1 MDLFAEK
8 KILTVS
14 QLTALVRDLIEEN
27 FDHVW
32 VEGEVSNLSLP
43 SSGHLYFTLKDAGAT
58 LRCVMFKSSAKAMK
72 FRMTDGMKVILRG
85 RMTVYDQRG
94 DYQLITEYIEPQ
106 GFGALQLA
114 FQQLKEKLA
123 KEGLFAEKRKKPL
136 PLLPSTIGIVTSP
149 TGAAIH
155 DILNVIGRRY
165 SNLGILIAPV
175 RVQGEGA
182 SMEIASAISDLNKI
196 PEIDVIIVARGGGSL
211 EDLWAFNEEVVV
223 RAIAASRLPV
233 ISAVGHEIDITISD
247 LAADLRAP
255 TPSAA
260 AELVVNS
267 KVQLITDC
275 ASLERRLVQAVGK
288 DLYEKGSRLK
298 ILKLSLKDPES
309 IIERFMLKV
318 DDLQARS
325 ENALSSMLASGFQRA
340 EAAGRALEYNSPQAE
355 IKRLYD
361 LLGKLEM
368 QALSHVRTR
377 FETAKASLSLS
388 SGRLESLSPL
398 SVLSRGYA
406 LVSRLPSG
414 HVVNTVNQLVVGD
427 DVKLQLCDGNA
438 ICTVKGKTHQS
449 PYNLDSDQS
458 PH

>member
-14 QLTALVRDLIEEN
+14 QLTALVRELVEEN

-43 SSGHLYFTLKDAGAT
+43 SSGHIYFTLKDAGAT
-58 LRCVMFKSSAKAMK
+58 LRCVMFRSSAKAVK
-72 FRMTDGMKVILRG
+72 FRLADGMKVILRG
-85 RMTVYDQRG
+85 RMSVYDQRG

-123 KEGLFAEKRKKPL
+123 KEGLFAEERKKPL
-136 PLLPSTIGIVTSP
+136 PLLPATIGIVTSP

-155 DILNVIGRRY
+155 DILNIINRRH
-165 SNLGILIAPV
+165 SDLGILINPV

-182 SMEIASAISDLNKI
+182 AAEIASAIADLNRI
-196 PEIDVIIVARGGGSL
+196 PEIDVIIVARGGGSI

-223 RAIAASRLPV
+223 RAISASRRPV
-233 ISAVGHEIDITISD
+233 ISAVGHEVDITISD
-247 LAADLRAP
+247 LVADLRAP

-267 KVQLITDC
+267 KAQLTAEC
-275 ASLERRLVQAVGK
+275 ASLERRLVQAAKK
-288 DLYEKGSRLK
+288 DFYEKESRLE

-325 ENALSSMLASGFQRA
+325 ENALSAMLDSGCRRT
-340 EAAGRALEYNSPQAE
+340 EAAGKALEYYSPQAE
-355 IKRLYD
+355 VKRMYD
-361 LLGKLEM
+361 LVARLEM
-368 QALSHVRTR
+368 QAVSHVKARL
-377 FETAKASLSLS
+377 ETSKAALSVS

-406 LVSRLPSG
+406 LVSRPPAGTPVTRVS
-414 HVVNTVNQLVVGD
+414 QLVVGED
-427 DVKLQLCDGNA
+427 IDLQLADGSA
-438 ICTVKGKTHQS
+438 LCKVRSKT
-449 PYNLDSDQS
+449 PKIAL
-458 PH
+458 

>member
-58 LRCVMFKSSAKAMK
+58 LRCVMFRSSAKAMK
-72 FRMTDGMKVILRG
+72 FRIADGMKVILRG
-85 RMTVYDQRG
+85 RMSVYDQRG

-114 FQQLKEKLA
+114 FQQLKERLA
-123 KEGLFAEKRKKPL
+123 KEGLFSEERKKPL
-136 PLLPSTIGIVTSP
+136 PLLPSTVGIVTSP

-165 SNLGILIAPV
+165 ANLGILIAPV

-182 SMEIASAISDLNKI
+182 AVEIASAISDLNKI

-233 ISAVGHEIDITISD
+233 ISAIGHEIDITISD
-247 LAADLRAP
+247 LVADLRAP

-267 KVQLITDC
+267 KAQLSSDC
-275 ASLERRLVQAVGK
+275 VSLERRLVQAVHRELSGK
-288 DLYEKGSRLK
+288 VSRLE
-298 ILKLSLKDPES
+298 ILKLSLRDPES
-309 IIERFMLKV
+309 IIERFMLMV
-318 DDLQARS
+318 DDLQTRLESSLSAMIVSGLQRTEVAGKALMHRS
-325 ENALSSMLASGFQRA
+325 PLALVGRMNAH
-340 EAAGRALEYNSPQAE
+340 LE
-355 IKRLYD
+355 I
-361 LLGKLEM
+361 LEM
-368 QALSHVRTR
+368 QAYSFLRSKI
-377 FETAKASLSLS
+377 EAAKTSLSVS

-406 LVSRLPSG
+406 LVTSLPSG
-414 HVVNTVNQLVVGD
+414 AAVKRVSQLVVSED
-427 DVKLQLCDGNA
+427 IKLQLSDGSA
-438 ICTVKGKTHQS
+438 ICKVRSKT
-449 PYNLDSDQS
+449 PN
-458 PH
+458 

>member
-1 MDLFAEK
+1 MTLFSDK

-14 QLTALVRDLIEEN
+14 QLTALVRELIEEN

-32 VEGEVSNLSLP
+32 VEGEVSNLSQP

-58 LRCVMFKSSAKAMK
+58 LRCVMFRSSVKAIK
-72 FRMTDGMKVILRG
+72 FRLTDGLKVILRG

-94 DYQLITEYIEPQ
+94 DYQLIGEYIEPQ

-123 KEGLFAEKRKKPL
+123 KEGLFAEERKKPL
-136 PLLPSTIGIVTSP
+136 PLLPATIGIVTSP

-155 DILNVIGRRY
+155 DILNVIGRRH
-165 SNLGILIAPV
+165 SDLGILISPV
-175 RVQGEGA
+175 KVQGEGA
-182 SMEIASAISDLNKI
+182 AAEIASAIADLNRM

-211 EDLWAFNEEVVV
+211 EDLWAFNEEAVA
-223 RAIAASRLPV
+223 RAIAASKLPV
-233 ISAVGHEIDITISD
+233 ITAIGHEVDITISD
-247 LAADLRAP
+247 LVADLRAP

-267 KVQLITDC
+267 KAQLVSDC
-275 ASLERRLVQAVGK
+275 ESLERRLTVAMNRELQT
-288 DLYEKGSRLK
+288 YRSRLE

-318 DDLQARS
+318 DDLQGRMERVLSRAIDSGLQRTEAART
-325 ENALSSMLASGFQRA
+325 ALMYRSPLSKISSMH
-340 EAAGRALEYNSPQAE
+340 
-355 IKRLYD
+355 D
-361 LLGKLEM
+361 LLDKLQI
-368 QALSHVRTR
+368 QALAHLRSRI
-377 FETAKASLSLS
+377 EQAKASLSES

-406 LVSRLPSG
+406 LVSSHPSG
-414 HVVNTVNQLVVGD
+414 SV
-427 DVKLQLCDGNA
+427 
-438 ICTVKGKTHQS
+438 VKGVRQ
-449 PYNLDSDQS
+449 LAADDDIQLQMSDGS
-458 PH
+458 ALCLVRSTTPIKPDNHA

>member
-14 QLTALVRDLIEEN
+14 QLTALVRELIEEN

-43 SSGHLYFTLKDAGAT
+43 SSGHIYFTLKDSGAT
-58 LRCVMFKSSAKAMK
+58 LRCVMFRSSAKAVK
-72 FRMTDGMKVILRG
+72 FRLSDGMKVIVRG

-155 DILNVIGRRY
+155 DILNVIGRRH
-165 SNLGILIAPV
+165 SSLGILIAPV

-182 SMEIASAISDLNKI
+182 AAEIAAAIADLNRI
-196 PEIDVIIVARGGGSL
+196 PGIDVIIVARGGGSL
-211 EDLWAFNEEVVV
+211 EDLWAFNEEVVA

-233 ISAVGHEIDITISD
+233 ISAVGHEVDITISD
-247 LAADLRAP
+247 LVADLRAP

-260 AELVVNS
+260 AELVVSS
-267 KVQLITDC
+267 KEQLLADC
-275 ASLERRLVQAVGK
+275 ASLERRLAHAVNRS
-288 DLYEKGSRLK
+288 LHEKGSRLE

-309 IIERFMLKV
+309 VIERFMLKV
-318 DDLQARS
+318 DDLQTRS
-325 ENALSSMLASGFQRA
+325 EKVLSAMLASGFQRMQT
-340 EAAGRALEYNSPQAE
+340 AGRALEYRSPEAE
-355 IKRLYD
+355 VKRMFEHV
-361 LLGKLEM
+361 GKLEM
-368 QALSHVRTR
+368 QALSHIRTR
-377 FETAKASLSLS
+377 LETARASLSES

-398 SVLSRGYA
+398 AVLSRGYA
-406 LVSRLPSG
+406 LVSRPLTGLPVKS
-414 HVVNTVNQLVVGD
+414 VEDLVVGE
-427 DVKLQLCDGNA
+427 DVELQLSDGCSLCN
-438 ICTVKGKTHQS
+438 VRNKTRKL
-449 PYNLDSDQS
+449 PYNLDSGQS
-458 PH
+458 RN

>member
-1 MDLFAEK
+1 MGMDLFAEK

-58 LRCVMFKSSAKAMK
+58 LRCVMFRASAKAMK
-72 FRMTDGMKVILRG
+72 FRIADGLKVILRG

-123 KEGLFAEKRKKPL
+123 KEGLFAEERKKPL
-136 PLLPSTIGIVTSP
+136 PLLPSKIGIITSP

-155 DILNVIGRRY
+155 DILNVIGRRH
-165 SNLGILIAPV
+165 SDLAILIAPV

-182 SMEIASAISDLNKI
+182 AAEIATAIADLNKI
-196 PEIDVIIVARGGGSL
+196 PEIDVIILARGGGSL
-211 EDLWAFNEEVVV
+211 EDLWAFNEEIVV

-233 ISAVGHEIDITISD
+233 ISAVGHEVDITISD
-247 LAADLRAP
+247 LVADLRAP

-267 KVQLITDC
+267 KAQLITDC
-275 ASLERRLVQAVGK
+275 ASLERRLTQAVNK
-288 DLYEKGSRLK
+288 DFYERGSRLE
-298 ILKLSLKDPES
+298 ILKLSLKDPET

-318 DDLQARS
+318 DDLQTRS
-325 ENALSSMLASGFQRA
+325 ESVLSAMLASGFQRT
-340 EAAGRALEYNSPQAE
+340 EAAGRALEYHSPQAE
-355 IKRLYD
+355 VKRMYEH
-361 LLGKLEM
+361 LGKLEM
-368 QALSHVRTR
+368 QALAHIRTR
-377 FETAKASLSLS
+377 IETAKASLSVS

-406 LVSRLPSG
+406 LVSSLPSG
-414 HVVNTVNQLVVGD
+414 LPIKRVSQLVVGED
-427 DVKLQLCDGNA
+427 IELQLSDGSA
-438 ICTVKGKTHQS
+438 QCRVRSKTQDS
-449 PYNLDSDQS
+449 PYNLDS
-458 PH
+458 

>member
-14 QLTALVRDLIEEN
+14 QLTALVRDVIEEN
-27 FDHVW
+27 FEHVW

-43 SSGHLYFTLKDAGAT
+43 SSGHIYFTLKDAGAT
-58 LRCVMFKSSAKAMK
+58 LRCIMFKTSAKALK
-72 FRMTDGMKVILRG
+72 FRLNDGMKVILRG

-94 DYQLITEYIEPQ
+94 DYQLISEYIEPQ

-123 KEGLFAEKRKKPL
+123 KEGLFAEERKKPL
-136 PLLPSTIGIVTSP
+136 PLLPATVGIVTSP

-165 SNLGILIAPV
+165 SGLRILIAPV

-182 SMEIASAISDLNKI
+182 AVEIAAAIADLNRI

-211 EDLWAFNEEVVV
+211 EDLWAFNEEVVI

-233 ISAVGHEIDITISD
+233 ISAIGHEVDITIAD
-247 LAADLRAP
+247 LVADLRAP

-267 KVQLITDC
+267 KAQLMSDC
-275 ASLERRLVQAVGK
+275 ASLERRLAQAMSRKVF
-288 DLYEKGSRLK
+288 ENGSRLE

-309 IIERFMLKV
+309 IIERFMMIV
-318 DDLQARS
+318 DDLQIRS
-325 ENALSSMLASGFQRA
+325 ESALCTRIASGLQRA
-340 EAAGRALEYNSPQAE
+340 EAAGRSLMYNSPQAFVSRMNE
-355 IKRLYD
+355 HLAK
-361 LLGKLEM
+361 
-368 QALSHVRTR
+368 
-377 FETAKASLSLS
+377 FETLAFSHLQSRFAAAKASLALS
-388 SGRLESLSPL
+388 SGRLGSLSPL
-398 SVLSRGYA
+398 SVLSRGYS
-406 LVSRLPSG
+406 LVTEFPSG
-414 HVVNTVNQLVVGD
+414 YALKSVSKLVVGD
-427 DVKLQLCDGNA
+427 DIKIQFSDGTARCN
-438 ICTVKGKTHQS
+438 VRSKT
-449 PYNLDSDQS
+449 PGLPNNLDS
-458 PH
+458 